1 MFFSLLYAS
10 AKKVGKAPFFD
21 RKGTEKPPCGQYLKM
36 MNLFVTLAYLGE
48 IAYFCTVISKGE

>member
-10 AKKVGKAPFFD
+10 AKKVVKALFFD
-21 RKGTEKPPCGQYLKM
+21 RKGTEKRPCGQYLKM

-48 IAYFCTVISKGE
+48 IAYFCTVIP